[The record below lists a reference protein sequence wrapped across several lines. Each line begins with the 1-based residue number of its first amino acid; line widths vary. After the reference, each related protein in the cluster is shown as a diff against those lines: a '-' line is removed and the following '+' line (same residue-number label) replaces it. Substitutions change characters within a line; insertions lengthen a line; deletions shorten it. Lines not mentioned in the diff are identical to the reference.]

1 MKKFL
6 PNRAL
11 AAKEKIMFSVL
22 LFAALVLKGTYA
34 YATVYTGSLGPELTY
49 TLDSGTGHVVIEGRG
64 AMTSDD
70 LSNYPKREYVKTI
83 SFPEGL
89 TSICANAFH
98 GCYNLQSIVLPD
110 SVVSIGAYAF
120 QECTKMTSADL
131 GKGIKTIN
139 SQAFIFCSN
148 LQKVR
153 WSDCLESIG
162 DMAFYNCT
170 NIGDTVF
177 FPKTFKTMGWQ
188 AFGSENYNSSS
199 KVMVWEAI
207 HANDFVL
214 YESDVPGENHF
225 THIIFGDSVEYI
237 PNMLCKFMYNDSIT
251 LPETV
256 KAIGTSAFTNCSQLQ
271 KIHIPEGVT
280 SIGASAFAGCKKLK
294 QLVLPAGL
302 QEIPEQLCNLC
313 GALDSV
319 RLPAGLTIIP
329 QKAFNGCSAL
339 RSIKIPNSVTNIGN
353 NAFAGCPLDTVVLP
367 SSLNVLG
374 DDVFN
379 QLSLSSSPKYL
390 VLNDKLVAT
399 GMGTFANWSDLE
411 SIVIG
416 KNVAILGQDCFRAD
430 SMVTDITCYAS
441 QPPLIYDAT
450 FDGVPDT
457 ATVHVLSGSV
467 AAYKSAQYWSRFRI
481 VALDSEEIIQR
492 SVTVDPGTTTA
503 DFTWPTDSDANSY
516 QIDIYKDGAVFCKL
530 TLGNRGQLLAINFSA
545 PGREMSNLQSQIS
558 NADSSQPYTLSFK
571 VTGLDE
577 ASRYTYVLSVLDENN
592 APLHVYI
599 GDFAT
604 LGYSGELQFDGNELI
619 PTPPI
624 IPGDPDGHHVVT
636 GVEETGSE
644 VPEQKAII
652 EGRLLFITPQG
663 IYDIT
668 GKRIE

>member
-1 MKKFL
+1 MKTKVS
-6 PNRAL
+6 
-11 AAKEKIMFSVL
+11 II
-22 LFAALVLKGTYA
+22 LVCLTMMASSA

-70 LSNYPKREYVKTI
+70 LSNYPKREYVKTV

-177 FPKTFKTMGWQ
+177 FPKTFKTMGWG
-188 AFGSENYNSSS
+188 AFGSENYNSDS

-207 HANDFVL
+207 HANDFVR
-214 YESDVPGENHF
+214 YESDVPGECHF
-225 THIIFGDSVEYI
+225 SYVIFGDSVEYI

-256 KAIGTSAFTNCSQLQ
+256 KAIGASAFTNCSQLQ

-319 RLPAGLTIIP
+319 KLPAGLTVIP
-329 QKAFNGCSAL
+329 QKAFTGCSSL

-353 NAFAGCPLDTVVLP
+353 SAFAGCPLDTVVLP
-367 SSLNVLG
+367 TSLNVLG
-374 DDVFN
+374 DAVFN
-379 QLSLSSSPKYL
+379 QLNLTTSPKHL

-399 GMGTFANWSDLE
+399 GMSTFANWSELQT
-411 SIVIG
+411 IVIG
-416 KNVAILGQDCFRAD
+416 KNVSILGQDCFFGD
-430 SMVTDITCYAS
+430 SLVTDITCYAA
-441 QPPLIYDAT
+441 QPPLIYDGT
-450 FDGVPDT
+450 FSGVPDS
-457 ATVHVLSGSV
+457 AKVHVLSSSI
-467 AAYKSAQYWSRFRI
+467 AAYRAAQYWSRFRI
-481 VALDSEEIIQR
+481 VALDEEEIIQR
-492 SVTVDPGTTTA
+492 TVTVDAAETTA
-503 DFTWPTDSDANSY
+503 DFTWPTDSAAHSY
-516 QIDIYKDGAVFCKL
+516 QIDIYKDGVVFCKL

-545 PGREMSNLQSQIS
+545 PRREMLNLKSQIS
-558 NADSSQPYTLSFK
+558 NADDSQPYTLSFK
-571 VTGLDE
+571 VTGLDA
-577 ASRYTYVLSVLDENN
+577 ASRYNYVLSTLDANGT
-592 APLHVYI
+592 PIHVYT
-599 GDFAT
+599 GAFAT
-604 LGYSGELQFDGNELI
+604 TGYSGDKPVGDGQELI
-619 PTPPI
+619 PTPPV
-624 IPGDPDGHHVVT
+624 IPADPEASETPT
-636 GVEETGSE
+636 GIEKTGSE
-644 VPEQKAII
+644 GAEKKTII

-663 IYDIT
+663 TYDIT

>member
-1 MKKFL
+1 MKTKVS
-6 PNRAL
+6 
-11 AAKEKIMFSVL
+11 II
-22 LFAALVLKGTYA
+22 LVCLTMMASCA

-70 LSNYPKREYVKTI
+70 LSNYPKREYVKTV

-110 SVVSIGAYAF
+110 SVTTIGAYAF

-148 LQKVR
+148 LRKVR

-170 NIGDTVF
+170 NLGDTVF
-177 FPKTFKTMGWQ
+177 FPKTFKTMGWG
-188 AFGSENYNSSS
+188 AFGSENYNSDS

-207 HANDFVL
+207 HANDFVR
-214 YESDVPGENHF
+214 YESDVPGECHF
-225 THIIFGDSVEYI
+225 SYIIFGDSVEYI

-256 KAIGTSAFTNCSQLQ
+256 KEIGANAFANCSRLQ
-271 KIHIPEGVT
+271 KINIPEGVT

-294 QLVLPAGL
+294 QLVLPSGL

-313 GALDSV
+313 EALDSV
-319 RLPAGLTIIP
+319 KLPAGLTVIP
-329 QKAFNGCSAL
+329 QKAFTGCSSL

-353 NAFAGCPLDTVVLP
+353 SAFAGCPLDTVVLP
-367 SSLNVLG
+367 TSLNVLG
-374 DDVFN
+374 DAVFN
-379 QLSLSSSPKYL
+379 QLNLTTSPKHL

-399 GMGTFANWSDLE
+399 GMSTFANWSELQT
-411 SIVIG
+411 IVIG
-416 KNVAILGQDCFRAD
+416 KNVAILGQDCFFGD
-430 SMVTDITCYAS
+430 SLVTDITCYAA
-441 QPPLIYDAT
+441 QPPLIYDGT
-450 FDGVPDT
+450 FSGVPDS
-457 ATVHVLSGSV
+457 AKVHVLSSSI
-467 AAYKSAQYWSRFRI
+467 AAYRAAQYWSRFRI
-481 VALDSEEIIQR
+481 VALDEEEIIQR
-492 SVTVDPGTTTA
+492 TVTVDAAETTA
-503 DFTWPTDSDANSY
+503 DFTWPTDSAAHSY
-516 QIDIYKDGAVFCKL
+516 QIDIYKDGNVFCKL
-530 TLGNRGQLLAINFSA
+530 TLGNRGQLLGIAFSA
-545 PGREMSNLQSQIS
+545 PKRKNEPYGEADRSTAGRLEMVNDQMV
-558 NADSSQPYTLSFK
+558 NDSQPYTLSFK
-571 VTGLDE
+571 VTGLDA
-577 ASRYTYVLSVLDENN
+577 ASRYNYVLSTLDANGT
-592 APLHVYI
+592 PIHVYT
-599 GDFAT
+599 GAFAT
-604 LGYSGELQFDGNELI
+604 TGYSGDKPVGDGQELI

-624 IPGDPDGHHVVT
+624 IPADPEASETPT
-636 GVEETGSE
+636 GIEKTGSE
-644 VPEQKAII
+644 GAEKKTII

-663 IYDIT
+663 TYDIT

>member
-11 AAKEKIMFSVL
+11 AAKEKITFFVL
-22 LFAALVLKGTYA
+22 LFAAVVLKGTCA

-120 QECTKMTSADL
+120 QECTKMTSVNL
-131 GKGIKTIN
+131 GKGIKSIGN
-139 SQAFIFCSN
+139 QAFIFCSN
-148 LQKVR
+148 LRKVR

-162 DMAFYNCT
+162 NMAFYNCT

-177 FPKTFKTMGWQ
+177 FPKTFKTMGSQ
-188 AFGSENYNSSS
+188 AFGSENYNSAS

-207 HANDFVL
+207 HANDFVR
-214 YESDVPGENHF
+214 YESDVPGECHF
-225 THIIFGDSVEYI
+225 SYVIFGDSVEYI
-237 PNMLCKFMYNDSIT
+237 PNMLCKYMYNDSIT

-256 KAIGTSAFTNCSQLQ
+256 KAIGT
-271 KIHIPEGVT
+271 
-280 SIGASAFAGCKKLK
+280 SAFAGCKKLK

-353 NAFAGCPLDTVVLP
+353 NAFAGCPLDTVVFP

-379 QLSLSSSPKYL
+379 QLSLSSSPEYL

-416 KNVAILGQDCFRAD
+416 KNVAILGQDCFWAD

-450 FDGVPDT
+450 FDGVPDS

-481 VALDSEEIIQR
+481 VALDGEEIIQR

-545 PGREMSNLQSQIS
+545 PGREMSNLKSQIS
-558 NADSSQPYTLSFK
+558 SADGSLPYTLSFK

-577 ASRYTYVLSVLDENN
+577 ASRYTYVLSVLDEND

-604 LGYSGELQFDGNELI
+604 LGYSGELQYDGNELI

-644 VPEQKAII
+644 GAEQKAII